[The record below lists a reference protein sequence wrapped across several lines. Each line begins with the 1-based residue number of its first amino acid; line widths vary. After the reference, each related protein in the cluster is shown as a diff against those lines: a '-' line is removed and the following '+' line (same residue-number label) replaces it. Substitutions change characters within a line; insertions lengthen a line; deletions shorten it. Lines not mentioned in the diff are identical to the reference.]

1 MTDQTRRSFM
11 RMSTNAILA
20 ACGLLGLDGLR
31 RYLSYSSEPAPLTE
45 LVVGPA
51 SDYPLGSRTVL
62 PGIPALLIHDQEGYS
77 ALSLVCPHLG
87 CTVNDTPE
95 GLVCPCHGSRFDAQ
109 GAVLRA
115 PAREPLRLLGVEVTP
130 EDEIRVIL
138 G

>member
-1 MTDQTRRSFM
+1 
-11 RMSTNAILA
+11 MSTNAVLA

-45 LVVGPA
+45 YVVGPA

-62 PGIPALLIHDQEGYS
+62 TRIPALLIHDQEGYS

-87 CTVNDTPE
+87 CTVNDTDE

-115 PAREPLRLLGVEVTP
+115 PAREPLRVLRVEVTAD
-130 EDEIRVIL
+130 DELRLIL
-138 G
+138 N